1 MPFICISV
9 HSKCGLF
16 HRKTLRRLMLLAQAP
31 EARIVLRPGSQ
42 RRACLSSEG
51 EARMKPVLVFV
62 LITLAV
68 LGWFVGP
75 EPASLLLFGT
85 ALTGIGVLA
94 RRVRSSRKDG
104 V

>member
-1 MPFICISV
+1 MPFICIRV

-16 HRKTLRRLMLLAQAP
+16 LRNTLRRLMLLAQAP
-31 EARIVLRPGSQ
+31 AARIVLRPGSQ
-42 RRACLSSEG
+42 PAGRLSSEG

-62 LITLAV
+62 LISLAV
-68 LGWFVGP
+68 LSWFVGP
-75 EPASLLLFGT
+75 EPASLLLVGT

-94 RRVRSSRKDG
+94 RRTRSSRKDR

>member
-1 MPFICISV
+1 
-9 HSKCGLF
+9 
-16 HRKTLRRLMLLAQAP
+16 MLLAQPP

-42 RRACLSSEG
+42 PAGRLSSEG
-51 EARMKPVLVFV
+51 EARVKPGLVFV
-62 LITLAV
+62 LISLAV

>member
-1 MPFICISV
+1 MPFICIRV
-9 HSKCGLF
+9 HSKCELF
-16 HRKTLRRLMLLAQAP
+16 LRKTLRRLIFLAEGP
-31 EARIVLRPGSQ
+31 KARIVLWPGSQ

-62 LITLAV
+62 LISLAV

-85 ALTGIGVLA
+85 ALTGIGALA
-94 RRVRSSRKDG
+94 RRTRSSRKGG